1 MLYWKIKGLQVGAVD
16 FSKLAID
23 DLHLRSET
31 SLPVKAASTDLI
43 SNPQVNLSHKA
54 ENLA

>member
-16 FSKLAID
+16 FMAID

-43 SNPQVNLSHKA
+43 SNPLVNLSHKA